1 MIRPSAL
8 SVSALLAVI
17 VLTACAWGG
26 GGPPDGRWQIREIG
40 ELKVPADVDAHIEFL
55 PDGRLAGRGGCNR
68 YTGSW
73 ARAGHEMRFGQIAA
87 TRMAC
92 MGAGM
97 VIEARL
103 FELLD
108 KVVRQDRPDNR
119 TLYLVTGDGRR
130 ITATR

>member
-1 MIRPSAL
+1 MIRLP
-8 SVSALLAVI
+8 VPSALLAAT
-17 VLTACAWGG
+17 LLAACAYGG
-26 GGPPDGRWQIREIG
+26 GGAPDGRWQIHEIG

-73 ARAGHEMRFGQIAA
+73 ARAGHEMRLGRIAA

-92 MGAGM
+92 MGPGM

-108 KVVRQDRPDNR
+108 KVVRQDRPDDR
-119 TLYLVTGDGRR
+119 TLHLVTGDGRR

>member
-1 MIRPSAL
+1 MIRLP
-8 SVSALLAVI
+8 VPSALLAATL
-17 VLTACAWGG
+17 LTACAYGG
-26 GGPPDGRWQIREIG
+26 GGPPDGRWQIHEIG

-55 PDGRLAGRGGCNR
+55 PDGRLTGRGGCNR

-73 ARAGHEMRFGQIAA
+73 ARAGHEMRLGRIAA

-92 MGAGM
+92 MGPGM

-108 KVVRQDRPDNR
+108 KVVRQDRPDDR

>member
-1 MIRPSAL
+1 MIRRPL
-8 SVSALLAVI
+8 SSALLAATL
-17 VLTACAWGG
+17 LTACAWGG
-26 GGPPDGRWQIREIG
+26 GGPPDGRWQIRDIG

-55 PDGRLAGRGGCNR
+55 PDGSLSGRGGCNR
-68 YTGSW
+68 YTGRW
-73 ARAGHEMRFGQIAA
+73 ARAGHEMRLGQIAA

-92 MGAGM
+92 MGPGM

-108 KVVRQDRPDNR
+108 KVVRQDRPDDR
-119 TLYLVTGDGRR
+119 TLHLVTGDGRR